1 MCTVE
6 SSKYGWNMA
15 RKSYFH
21 RKSKS
26 RVAQH
31 YPNISYLWI
40 QLVIMSK
47 AVKIYKPT
55 EEEILKNVLDSF
67 AIENIQISYD
77 KAKESYKKVL
87 ARLKKESE

>member
-1 MCTVE
+1 
-6 SSKYGWNMA
+6 
-15 RKSYFH
+15 
-21 RKSKS
+21 
-26 RVAQH
+26 
-31 YPNISYLWI
+31 
-40 QLVIMSK
+40 MSK